1 MGLGFNMR
9 GGTGQMV
16 TIKQKLWLTADK
28 EMLVPDGDERAAFL
42 FATPNDQ
49 VPIEKAEQFG
59 LVDGQLKSGEPSANK
74 MADPA
79 ANKGDGVGG
88 VVVDTGEPFDPSA
101 HTAPEVVAYL
111 GRAEKHEALRV
122 LDAEAEGKKR
132 STVLAERDAVEQ
144 RIQGDGGNQQ

>member
-1 MGLGFNMR
+1 MQINQT

-16 TIKQKLWLTADK
+16 TVQEKLWLNAEKDQ
-28 EMLVPDGDERAAFL
+28 LVPDGHPDAAFL
-42 FATPNDQ
+42 FATPDDQ
-49 VPIEKAEQFG
+49 IAVEQAERFG
-59 LVDGQLKSGEPSANK
+59 LVDGRLKAGE
-74 MADPA
+74 PA
-79 ANKGDGVGG
+79 ANKQADPPVNKGGAPGG
-88 VVVDTGEPFDPSA
+88 VVVDDLTSFDPSA

-144 RIQGDGGNQQ
+144 RVQGDGGNQQ